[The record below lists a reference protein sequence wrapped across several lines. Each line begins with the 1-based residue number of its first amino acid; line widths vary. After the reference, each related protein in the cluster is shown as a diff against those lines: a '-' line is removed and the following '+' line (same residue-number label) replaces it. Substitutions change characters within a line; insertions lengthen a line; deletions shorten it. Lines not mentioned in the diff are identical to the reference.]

1 MREYYTIT
9 ELTREFD
16 ISTRPLRFYEDEG
29 LIAPSRIGL
38 TRIYPIG
45 FRSLSPG

>member
-1 MREYYTIT
+1 MIMPSFGVTTGGLNVLDRAFHG
-9 ELTREFD
+9 LFD
-16 ISTRPLRFYEDEG
+16 LATAKAYV
-29 LIAPSRIGL
+29 IGL